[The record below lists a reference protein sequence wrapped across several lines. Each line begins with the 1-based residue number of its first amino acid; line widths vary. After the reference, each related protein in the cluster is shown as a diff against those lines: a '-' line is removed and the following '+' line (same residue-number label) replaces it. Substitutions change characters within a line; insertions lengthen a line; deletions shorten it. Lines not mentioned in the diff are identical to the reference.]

1 MGVTGLSVVEYFAL
15 NRMADGV
22 ERGVVIDVRPREE
35 LCYTLYSSIPTNQ
48 PPVANIIEA
57 QKNVEL
63 RHVCTCCKSYSA

>member
-22 ERGVVIDVRPREE
+22 ERGVVIDVHPREE

-48 PPVANIIEA
+48 LTN
-57 QKNVEL
+57 
-63 RHVCTCCKSYSA
+63 